1 MGHAPYVSAPRVHSA
16 MVREVLQPQK
26 AASAPRIFVEYVECE
41 HEERRPDG
49 KAFAWHARE
58 WLE

>member
-1 MGHAPYVSAPRVHSA
+1 